1 MTTLIELHDHNI
13 RISSPQGLLGES
25 PGFANTFEK
34 PPVFGA
40 DALGLTRL
48 HPQQSFNQFWFQ
60 LGLDPL
66 TSKNKLF
73 RHQADLA
80 FRHLESITKQYE
92 LDGDTVFAVPSHYSA
107 NQLATL
113 LGLVKHCSINATGLV
128 DLALLALANLEE
140 HQHALFMDVQ
150 LHQTVLT
157 LVTKEQG
164 EIIRQTVL
172 PIPSTG
178 LLSLHDAWANTI
190 TDGFIK
196 QSRFD
201 PLHNADT
208 EQYIYSELGG
218 WLKTV
223 AANKEI
229 LIEINNKGAIH
240 QASLTLNNFE
250 QRAQNIFKKVSQE
263 IDSIAS
269 ALTPI
274 FALERTSSLPG
285 LPQAIPNIIPVSNN
299 VITEN
304 GYQHI
309 ALIKG
314 SGEALKLVSRLLV
327 EGKHTSSNQTTSASL
342 MPSSDTTSKP
352 SHFMFEHKAYA
363 LSDIKSEI
371 NLPELKLSTP
381 INIGLQ
387 DQDYYLHLNPDL
399 DLELNGLTI
408 SKPVLLKIGDSLK
421 VNKHFTIK
429 FIQVR

>member
-25 PGFANTFEK
+25 PGFANTFET

-66 TSKNKLF
+66 VSKNKLF

-80 FRHLESITKQYE
+80 FSHLESITKQFA

-113 LGLVKHCSINATGLV
+113 LGLVKHCSINAAGLV
-128 DLALLALANLEE
+128 DLALLALANLHE
-140 HQHALFMDVQ
+140 HQQALFMDVQ

-164 EIIRQTVL
+164 ELIRQKVL

-190 TDGFIK
+190 TDAFIK

-218 WLKTV
+218 WLKTI
-223 AANKEI
+223 AASKEI
-229 LIEINNKGAIH
+229 LLEINNKGSIH

-250 QRAQNIFKKVSQE
+250 QRAQNIFNKVSQE
-263 IDSIAS
+263 IDSIS
-269 ALTPI
+269 SSITPI
-274 FALERTSSLPG
+274 FALERVSSLPG

-299 VITEN
+299 AITQN
-304 GYQHI
+304 GYQHL

-314 SGEALKLVSRLLV
+314 SGESLKLVSRLPIDEKNIALS
-327 EGKHTSSNQTTSASL
+327 KTSSASSASR
-342 MPSSDTTSKP
+342 P
-352 SHFMFEHKAYA
+352 SHFVFEHKAYA
-363 LSDIKSEI
+363 LSDMKSGI
-371 NLPELKLSTP
+371 NLPELKLSAP
-381 INIGLQ
+381 IKISLQ
-387 DQDYYLHLNPDL
+387 DQDYCLLANSEI
-399 DLELNGLTI
+399 DLEFNGSTLTETA
-408 SKPVLLKIGDSLK
+408 LLKIGDCIT
-421 VNKHFTIK
+421 VNKHFTIE

>member
-40 DALGLTRL
+40 DAISLTRI

-66 TSKNKLF
+66 VSKNKLF

-80 FRHLESITKQYE
+80 FGHLESITKQFE
-92 LDGDTVFAVPSHYSA
+92 LNGETIFAVPSHYSA

-113 LGLVKHCSINATGLV
+113 LGLVKHCSIDAAGLV
-128 DLALLALANLEE
+128 DLALLALAKLHE

-164 EIIRQTVL
+164 EIIRQKVL
-172 PIPSTG
+172 PIPGTG
-178 LLSLHDAWANTI
+178 LLSLHDTWANTI
-190 TDGFIK
+190 TDAFIK

-208 EQYIYSELGG
+208 EQYIYSELGS
-218 WLKTV
+218 WLKSV
-223 AANKEI
+223 ATNKEI
-229 LIEINNKGAIH
+229 LLEINNKGTIH

-250 QRAQNIFKKVSQE
+250 QRAQNVFNKVSQE
-263 IDSIAS
+263 INSITS
-269 ALTPI
+269 TIVPI
-274 FALERTSSLPG
+274 FALESVSSLPG
-285 LPQAIPNIIPVSNN
+285 LHQAIPNINPVSDNA
-299 VITEN
+299 ITEN
-304 GYQHI
+304 GYQHLE
-309 ALIKG
+309 LIKG
-314 SGEALKLVSRLLV
+314 SGEALKLVSRLPV
-327 EGKHTSSNQTTSASL
+327 EEKDKRSAKTSI
-342 MPSSDTTSKP
+342 DSKP
-352 SHFMFEHKAYA
+352 SHFVFEHKAYA
-363 LSDIKSEI
+363 LSDI

-381 INIGLQ
+381 ISISLQ
-387 DQDYYLHLNPDL
+387 NQDYCLDVNPEL
-399 DLELNGLTI
+399 DLELNGSALTE
-408 SKPVLLKIGDSLK
+408 PALLKIGDCLT
-421 VNKHFTIK
+421 VNKRFTLE
-429 FIQVR
+429 FIQVG

>member
-34 PPVFGA
+34 PPVYGA

-66 TSKNKLF
+66 AGKNKLF

-80 FRHLESITKQYE
+80 FGHLESITKQFE
-92 LDGDTVFAVPSHYSA
+92 LVGETIFAVPSHYSA

-113 LGLVKHCSINATGLV
+113 LGLVKHCSIDAAGLV
-128 DLALLALANLEE
+128 DLALLALAKLHE

-157 LVTKEQG
+157 LVTKEHG
-164 EIIRQTVL
+164 EIIRQKVL
-172 PIPSTG
+172 PIPGTG

-190 TDGFIK
+190 TDAFIK

-208 EQYIYSELGG
+208 EQYIYSELEG
-218 WLKTV
+218 WLISV
-223 AANKEI
+223 SANKEI
-229 LIEINNKGAIH
+229 LLEINNKGAIH

-263 IDSIAS
+263 IDSIS
-269 ALTPI
+269 STITPV
-274 FALERTSSLPG
+274 FALERISALPG
-285 LPQAIPNIIPVSNN
+285 LQQSMPDIIPVSDNA
-299 VITEN
+299 ITEN
-304 GYQHI
+304 GYQHL

-314 SGEALKLVSRLLV
+314 SGEALKLVSRLPV
-327 EGKHTSSNQTTSASL
+327 EEKNKAPSNSSAASIA
-342 MPSSDTTSKP
+342 SRP
-352 SHFMFEHKAYA
+352 SHFMFEHKAYS
-363 LSDIKSEI
+363 LSNIKPAI
-371 NLPELKLSTP
+371 NLPELKLSSP
-381 INIGLQ
+381 INISLQ
-387 DQDYYLHLNPDL
+387 DEGFCLSPSPELDL
-399 DLELNGLTI
+399 DLNGLRLI
-408 SKPVLLKIGDSLK
+408 EPAILKLGDRLT
-421 VNKHFTIK
+421 VNKHFTLE
-429 FIQVR
+429 FIQVQ